1 MTKANGGDV
10 HDMNSGFPGAK
21 SPARLVAVLQH
32 IARHHVQGLSI
43 RELSGLSGLDR
54 STARRLL
61 MVLVQ
66 TGFAA
71 KDEHS
76 GRYRLGVE
84 AMLTGM
90 AAMAKAP
97 VFEACHPAMV
107 NIARRTGDT
116 VFLIIRIGDF
126 AHCLHVEPGSHPLH
140 AHSLMTGQIR
150 LLGQGTAS
158 LALAA
163 TLRDK
168 ELDQIYQRR
177 RLDYEAAG
185 ISQQRLQDMVRQA
198 RRLQHAESL
207 NLLTS
212 GAAGVGLAI
221 AFQTEH
227 VAAMS
232 VATHHA
238 RMTPGHKAQV
248 LDALQQELCRVGIRP
263 LAGAA

>member
-1 MTKANGGDV
+1 MTTGDSGSV
-10 HDMNSGFPGAK
+10 HDMNSGFPGAQ
-21 SPARLVAVLQH
+21 SPARLIAVLQQ
-32 IARHHVQGLSI
+32 IALHHVQGLSI
-43 RELSGLSGLDR
+43 RELSELSALNR
-54 STARRLL
+54 ATARRLL

-71 KDEHS
+71 KDEQT
-76 GRYRLGVE
+76 GRYRLGIE

-97 VFEACHPAMV
+97 VFEACRPAMV
-107 NIARRTGDT
+107 SIARRTGDT
-116 VFLIIRIGDF
+116 VFLVIRIGDF
-126 AHCLHVEPGSHPLH
+126 AHCLHVEIGSNPLY
-140 AHSLMTGQIR
+140 AHSLMAGQSR

-185 ISQQRLQDMVRQA
+185 ISYERLQDLVRQT
-198 RRLQHAESL
+198 RRFQHSESL

-212 GAAGVGLAI
+212 GASGVGVAI
-221 AFQTEH
+221 SFQTSH
-227 VAAMS
+227 AAAMS
-232 VATHHA
+232 VATRHT
-238 RMTPGHKAQV
+238 RMTDEHKALV
-248 LDALQQELCRVGIRP
+248 LDVLRQELSKVGIQ
-263 LAGAA
+263 AAHM

>member
-1 MTKANGGDV
+1 MPNNGNVHNMT
-10 HDMNSGFPGAK
+10 SGFPGAK
-21 SPARLVAVLQH
+21 SPARLTTVLQQ

-43 RELSGLSGLDR
+43 RELSDLSALNR
-54 STARRLL
+54 TTARRLL

-71 KDEHS
+71 KDEHT

-97 VFEACHPAMV
+97 VFEVCRPAMAS
-107 NIARRTGDT
+107 ITRRTGDT
-116 VFLIIRIGDF
+116 VFLVIRIGDF
-126 AHCLHVEPGSHPLH
+126 AHCLHVETGSAPLY
-140 AHSLMTGQIR
+140 AHSLMTGQAR

-177 RLDYEAAG
+177 KLDYEAAG
-185 ISQQRLQDMVRQA
+185 ISQERLQDMVQQTRQ
-198 RRLQHAESL
+198 RQHSESL

-212 GAAGVGLAI
+212 GASGVGVAI
-221 AFQTEH
+221 SFEDSH

-232 VATHHA
+232 VAA
-238 RMTPGHKAQV
+238 RQTQMTTEHKTMALDV
-248 LDALQQELCRVGIRP
+248 LCQELCKAGIKP
-263 LAGAA
+263 LTYGRWF